1 MFHLHEKLKYFLYP
15 AAVDMR
21 KSFYTLSGIV
31 TSIMKRDVQS
41 GEVFIFVNKR
51 LTTMKILHLEH
62 GGLVIYHKKLDSG
75 VFKLGK
81 TVQNVPLISAKM
93 CHEPRPDFEK
103 IATVMPLSVSVR
115 TVPIISVRIVPF
127 WRAA

>member
-1 MFHLHEKLKYFLYP
+1 MKKTRFTE
-15 AAVDMR
+15 
-21 KSFYTLSGIV
+21 SQIV
-31 TSIMKRDVQS
+31 KIM
-41 GEVFIFVNKR
+41 
-51 LTTMKILHLEH
+51 
-62 GGLVIYHKKLDSG
+62 
-75 VFKLGK
+75 GK

>member
-1 MFHLHEKLKYFLYP
+1 MAHKVIIK
-15 AAVDMR
+15 
-21 KSFYTLSGIV
+21 V
-31 TSIMKRDVQS
+31 T
-41 GEVFIFVNKR
+41 G
-51 LTTMKILHLEH
+51 H
-62 GGLVIYHKKLDSG
+62 GQ
-75 VFKLGK
+75 LGK

>member
-1 MFHLHEKLKYFLYP
+1 METLQKPLLVLDIDETLLHSTWEQLNQQADFCYK
-15 AAVDMR
+15 V
-21 KSFYTLSGIV
+21 
-31 TSIMKRDVQS
+31 
-41 GEVFIFVNKR
+41 
-51 LTTMKILHLEH
+51 
-62 GGLVIYHKKLDSG
+62 
-75 VFKLGK
+75 GK

>member
-1 MFHLHEKLKYFLYP
+1 MLFSYYLATFILDQLLFSFFYSHLLVWKCINTIKIKLSLVGCKIRMIPDTPTDLFRTVLPIY
-15 AAVDMR
+15 
-21 KSFYTLSGIV
+21 SGHPY
-31 TSIMKRDVQS
+31 R
-41 GEVFIFVNKR
+41 FIA
-51 LTTMKILHLEH
+51 
-62 GGLVIYHKKLDSG
+62 DSG
-75 VFKLGK
+75 TELGK

-115 TVPIISVRIVPF
+115 TVPIISVRIVPY

>member
-1 MFHLHEKLKYFLYP
+1 MRTIVLVSLLTTVFGLCRAKEIREDWIKNDSIFINILKDAY
-15 AAVDMR
+15 
-21 KSFYTLSGIV
+21 LSNP
-31 TSIMKRDVQS
+31 TSIEK
-41 GEVFIFVNKR
+41 
-51 LTTMKILHLEH
+51 HLEPWEIKRENL
-62 GGLVIYHKKLDSG
+62 GYV
-75 VFKLGK
+75 GK

-115 TVPIISVRIVPF
+115 IVPF